1 MLPLILRKDIR
12 LLTLSKLT
20 TEEMDEIRAIIPQLN
35 IMDIDNVHPSFLP
48 WLWWWFRGDEWDD
61 AWTEARKREVVKNA
75 LILFKFKGTVWAV
88 QRALDLTGYASEL
101 TIWYQATPVGPK
113 GTFTIDVW
121 PGDPNA
127 MFNQSDYDRVFRL
140 VESNKQGS
148 QTWVGTIKN
157 TVNGEAY
164 FACSVK
170 TEVNITI
177 GNKP

>member
-61 AWTEARKREVVKNA
+61 GWTEERKREVVKDA

-88 QRALDLTGYASEL
+88 ERALSLTGYSS
-101 TIWYQATPVGPK
+101 TVTPWHQAIPIGPK
-113 GTFTIDVW
+113 GTFTINVIPSEPMLTFDM
-121 PGDPNA
+121 P
-127 MFNQSDYDRVFRL
+127 DYKRIFRL

-148 QTWVGTIKN
+148 QTWIGTITNK
-157 TVNGEAY
+157 VDGLGY
-164 FACSVK
+164 FACITRSNSK
-170 TEVNITI
+170 ITI
-177 GNKP
+177 GNK